1 MRKIL
6 NIIGAI
12 SLVVTS
18 TTTLVSCNTPQEKEY
33 TPEELKHLKKE
44 NQIDTTNETIKNN
57 LEWITSQ
64 EKPFNPT
71 GDYKYYIIIWRGDE
85 NDNWTIKKYKNTYEE
100 VGRIDTS
107 YSGAALYRNSDDLVA
122 NKTREH
128 ATWITDNGTY
138 FKAVYRWSLDII
150 PPDLIIDDYGNI
162 KVKED

>member
-1 MRKIL
+1 MKKKLSLLGTITL
-6 NIIGAI
+6 IGTSTA
-12 SLVVTS
+12 SLVA
-18 TTTLVSCNTPQEKEY
+18 CNTPQEKEY

-71 GDYKYYIIIWRGDE
+71 RDYKYYIIIWRGDE

-138 FKAVYRWSLDII
+138 FKAVYRWDNNNDPNTPII
-150 PPDLIIDDYGNI
+150 NSNTGQIID
-162 KVKED
+162 